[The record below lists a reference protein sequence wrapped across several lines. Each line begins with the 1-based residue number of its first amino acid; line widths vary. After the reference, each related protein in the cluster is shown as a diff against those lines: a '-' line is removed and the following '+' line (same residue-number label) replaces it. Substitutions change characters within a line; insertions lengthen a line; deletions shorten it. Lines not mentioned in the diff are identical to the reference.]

1 MRWVRLGLRLSVGS
15 GRGGLLRAAL
25 MSAGA
30 ALGVLVVLAS
40 LATVSVA
47 SAQLR
52 RAEAR
57 TPVHE
62 EAGTTGLR
70 MIEIDDAIG
79 GRPLRRTVVAGVT
92 AEAPRPPGLAAYPAP
107 GTVVVS
113 PALAQLIRTDQRAD
127 ERFPQP
133 VIGTIGPSGLVA
145 PDELRA
151 YVGVPDTVRPAP
163 DIGWHGWPVTGFGAQ
178 LGYALGAE
186 TRWSDAFTP
195 ARFVA
200 VAFALFVL
208 VPYAVFL
215 ATCAR
220 LSASTRDRRLAA
232 LRLLGVSA
240 RQAMLVNAIETG
252 VVAGGGA
259 LAGVAAFA
267 VLAPR
272 SQRWHAGRLYW
283 YAADISVPP
292 GLVAAVVAATIGYAV
307 AIGVLATRAARAQ
320 PVAVR
325 RDAPVGRPSV
335 WRAGPLLAGLA
346 AAAVAGGGGAG
357 LGGAARGNLFL
368 AAVLV
373 TGVGVPLVVPLLGYG
388 VAGLVRRAR
397 RTPVWLELAT
407 GRMRHAPGVAPRL
420 VASLTAAVYVAG
432 VATLSVGLFTEDQ
445 ELGPGRALGQGAR
458 LMQVLHADDAL
469 TAALA
474 SVPGV
479 DTVSVGYA
487 PATIGGAA
495 AGLLVADCADVIAMY
510 RLGPGQSCVDGQ
522 IYRLELDEIGARRVP
537 AGESVVTESGVRI
550 PLPART
556 LQLSPRWDTGHIGE
570 LLVTRRAPAAGL
582 LGTIANSAW
591 VVVADAAAADRA
603 GRIVSA
609 RAPASALE
617 GDLGVRQG
625 FDIDLLLIILIA
637 GLTVSFVLG
646 IASFGAAAVDRT
658 MERRRD
664 NATLAVVGVS
674 RRTATA
680 GEVGF
685 GALPLAIGLAVATVA
700 SLVMAIALARLVGA
714 AASVAI
720 DRMAP
725 VLWLAAAALGVG
737 LVLIAVPA
745 WLTHRVTAEHLRRP

>member
-30 ALGVLVVLAS
+30 ALGVFVVLAS

-47 SAQLR
+47 GAQLR

-70 MIEIDDAIG
+70 VIEIDDAIG

-92 AEAPRPPGLAAYPAP
+92 AGAPRPPGLSAYPAP
-107 GTVVVS
+107 GKVVVS
-113 PALAQLIRTDQRAD
+113 PALAQLIRTDPRAG

-133 VIGTIGPSGLVA
+133 VAGTIGPAGLVA

-151 YVGVPDTVRPAP
+151 YVGVPATTRPAP
-163 DIGWHGWPVTGFGAQ
+163 GNARQGWPVTGFGTE

-208 VPYAVFL
+208 VPYGVFL

-232 LRLLGVSA
+232 LRLLGVSG

-259 LAGVAAFA
+259 LAGVVAFT

-272 SQRWHAGRLYW
+272 SQRWHAGRLHW

-292 GLVAAVVAATIGYAV
+292 GLVAAVMAATTGYAV
-307 AIGVLATRAARAQ
+307 AIAVLATRPARAP

-325 RDAPVGRPSV
+325 RDTPVGRPSA

-346 AAAVAGGGGAG
+346 AAAAGGWGAD
-357 LGGAARGNLFL
+357 LSAAARGTLFL

-373 TGVGVPLVVPLLGYG
+373 TGLGVPLVVPLLGYG
-388 VAGLVRRAR
+388 LAGLVRRAR

-420 VASLTAAVYVAG
+420 VASLTAAIYVAG

-445 ELGPGRALGQGAR
+445 DLGPDRALGQGGR
-458 LMQVLHADDAL
+458 LMQVLPADDAL
-469 TAALA
+469 MAALA

-495 AGLLVADCADVIAMY
+495 VGLLVADCADIIAMY
-510 RLGPGQSCVDGQ
+510 RLGPGESCVDGQ
-522 IYRLELDEIGARRVP
+522 IYRLEFDRMGAGRVP
-537 AGESVVTESGVRI
+537 AGESVVTDAGVRI
-550 PLPART
+550 PPPART
-556 LQLSPRWDTGHIGE
+556 LQLSPRWDSSQIGE

-582 LGTIANSAW
+582 LGTIENSAW

-609 RAPASALE
+609 RAPANALQA
-617 GDLGVRQG
+617 DLGVRQG
-625 FDIDLLLIILIA
+625 FDSDLLLTILIA

-646 IASFGAAAVDRT
+646 IASFAAAAVDRT

-680 GEVGF
+680 GEVGL

-700 SLVMAIALARLVGA
+700 SLVMATALARLVGA

-725 VLWLAAAALGVG
+725 VLWLAAAALGAG

>member
-15 GRGGLLRAAL
+15 GRGGLVRAAL

-30 ALGVLVVLAS
+30 ALGVFVVLAS
-40 LATVSVA
+40 LATASVA

-92 AEAPRPPGLAAYPAP
+92 AAAPRPPGLAAYPAP
-107 GTVVVS
+107 GKVVVS
-113 PALAQLIRTDQRAD
+113 PALAELIATDQRAG

-151 YVGVPDTVRPAP
+151 YVGVPDTMGLAT
-163 DIGWHGWPVTGFGAQ
+163 DNGWRNWPVTGFGAE

-200 VAFALFVL
+200 VAFTLFVL
-208 VPYAVFL
+208 VPYGVFL

-232 LRLLGVSA
+232 LRLLGVSG

-259 LAGVAAFA
+259 LAGVVAFA

-272 SQRWHAGRLYW
+272 SQRWHAGRLHW
-283 YAADISVPP
+283 YAVDISVPP
-292 GLVAAVVAATIGYAV
+292 GLVAAVAAATIGYAV
-307 AIGVLATRAARAQ
+307 AIGVLATRPARAH

-325 RDAPVGRPSV
+325 RDAPVGRPSA
-335 WRAGPLLAGLA
+335 WRAVPLLVGL
-346 AAAVAGGGGAG
+346 AAAVAGGWGAD
-357 LGGAARGNLFL
+357 LGAAARGNLFL

-373 TGVGVPLVVPLLGYG
+373 TGLGVPLVVPLLGYG
-388 VAGLVRRAR
+388 LAGLARRAR

-420 VASLTAAVYVAG
+420 VASLTAAIYIAG

-445 ELGPGRALGQGAR
+445 ELGPGRAVGQGAR
-458 LMQVLHADDAL
+458 LMQVLHADDTL

-474 SVPGV
+474 AVPGV

-510 RLGPGQSCVDGQ
+510 RLGPGESCVDGQ
-522 IYRLELDEIGARRVP
+522 IYRLRLDGMGAGRVP
-537 AGESVVTESGVRI
+537 ADESVVTESGVRI
-550 PLPART
+550 PPPART
-556 LQLSPRWDTGHIGE
+556 LQLSLRWDTGQIGE
-570 LLVTRRAPAAGL
+570 LLVTRRAPTAGL

-609 RAPASALE
+609 RAPGNALQ

-625 FDIDLLLIILIA
+625 FDSDLLLTILIA

-700 SLVMAIALARLVGA
+700 SLVMAIALARLAGA
-714 AASVAI
+714 AASAAI

>member
-30 ALGVLVVLAS
+30 ALGVFVVLAS

-47 SAQLR
+47 TAQLR

-62 EAGTTGLR
+62 KAGTTGLQ

-92 AEAPRPPGLAAYPAP
+92 AGAPRPPGLAAYPAP
-107 GTVVVS
+107 GKVVVS
-113 PALAQLIRTDQRAD
+113 PALAELIRTDPRAA

-133 VIGTIGPSGLVA
+133 VMGTIGPAGLVA

-151 YVGVPDTVRPAP
+151 YVGVPATARPST
-163 DIGWHGWPVTGFGAQ
+163 DNDWRDWPVTGFGAE

-208 VPYAVFL
+208 VPYGVFL

-232 LRLLGVSA
+232 LRLLGVSG

-252 VVAGGGA
+252 VVAGCGA
-259 LAGVAAFA
+259 LAGLVAFT

-272 SQRWHAGRLYW
+272 SQRWHAGRLHW

-307 AIGVLATRAARAQ
+307 AIGVLATRPARAQ

-325 RDAPVGRPSV
+325 RDAPVGRPSA

-346 AAAVAGGGGAG
+346 AAAVAGGGGAV
-357 LGGAARGNLFL
+357 GGAARGNLFL

-373 TGVGVPLVVPLLGYG
+373 TGLGVPLVVPLLGYG
-388 VAGLVRRAR
+388 LAGLVRRAR

-420 VASLTAAVYVAG
+420 VASLTAAIYVAG

-487 PATIGGAA
+487 PATIGGAT
-495 AGLLVADCADVIAMY
+495 AGLLVADCADVLAMY
-510 RLGPGQSCVDGQ
+510 RLGPGESCVDGQ

-550 PLPART
+550 PPPART
-556 LQLSPRWDTGHIGE
+556 LQLSPRWDSGQIGE
-570 LLVTRRAPAAGL
+570 LLVTRRAPAARL
-582 LGTIANSAW
+582 LGTIATSAW

-609 RAPASALE
+609 RAPANALQ

-625 FDIDLLLIILIA
+625 FDSDLLLTILIA

-646 IASFGAAAVDRT
+646 IASFAAAAVDRT

-700 SLVMAIALARLVGA
+700 TLVIATALARLVGA